1 MQTLNN
7 MFNQQYNTNM
17 KIHAIAAAT
26 LCTILLAACNNN
38 PEEAVNH
45 FYAATQANDF
55 EKALTY
61 TNIAEEEREGVID
74 VLSEMGMVIHSF
86 KVNGSTIDEGDTT
99 ATVDLHIVT
108 SNAFH
113 PDSMSDD
120 IKVPCIKSSNR
131 WQVKMI

>member
-1 MQTLNN
+1 
-7 MFNQQYNTNM
+7 
-17 KIHAIAAAT
+17 
-26 LCTILLAACNNN
+26 
-38 PEEAVNH
+38 
-45 FYAATQANDF
+45 
-55 EKALTY
+55 
-61 TNIAEEEREGVID
+61 
-74 VLSEMGMVIHSF
+74 MGMVIHSF

-120 IKVPCIKSSNR
+120 IKVPCIKSGNR